1 MERFSIE
8 QRILI
13 VKTHYKNGECYAETV
28 RKLRAIFGRGNAP
41 TATTVSRLVQKFE
54 ESGSVATRKS
64 PGRNRNVRTQ
74 QNIAVVQDSVNVSP
88 VKSLRRRSQQLG
100 MSTSSVHR
108 ILKKDLHMHPY
119 KIQLTQQLKPADHA
133 KRRRFADWILT
144 RQQEDD
150 NFSKKII
157 FCDEAHFHLSGYAN
171 KQNCRIWGDENPGV
185 NQEHEMHPLR
195 ATVWCGFWAGGVIGP
210 FFFEDDDGNS
220 ATVNGNRYRDMITE
234 ERI

>member
-1 MERFSIE
+1 MFEDCQHCSYHFRYLLSLRLEDHLTFFHFVAMERFSIE

-13 VKTHYKNGECYAETV
+13 VKTHYKNGECYAETA
-28 RKLRAIFGRGNAP
+28 RKLRAIFGRDNAP

-88 VKSLRRRSQQLG
+88 MKSLRRRSQQLG

-119 KIQLTQQLKPADHA
+119 KIQLTQELKPADHA

-144 RQQEDD
+144 R
-150 NFSKKII
+150 
-157 FCDEAHFHLSGYAN
+157 
-171 KQNCRIWGDENPGV
+171 
-185 NQEHEMHPLR
+185 
-195 ATVWCGFWAGGVIGP
+195 
-210 FFFEDDDGNS
+210 
-220 ATVNGNRYRDMITE
+220 
-234 ERI
+234 